1 VLSVTWRNLLA
12 RKVRLVLS
20 ALAIVLG
27 VAFVAGSFIFTD
39 AMGGTFDDIIAG
51 STADVEI
58 APKGANDF
66 NSVQDTRTIPAAVV
80 RKLEDVPGV
89 ESVHPQVQLQGV
101 YIIDAEGELVG
112 GNGPPGF
119 ASNYTG
125 TRSVTGKPVITLAEG
140 RFPDAPYEVAFD
152 VPAAEKANYDVG
164 DTVKLATPGK
174 PPVIEAKLVGLV
186 EFGGGSGTSGA
197 TLSILD
203 RKFLQDQFFD
213 GRDVYSTVS
222 LNIADGYTQA
232 EVRDAVQKVLPKD
245 VEARTGDDYVAEN
258 QAALDEILGFIQTFL
273 LVFAGVSLV
282 VGIFM
287 IINTFSILVAQRSRE
302 LALLRTMG
310 ASRRQITWSVVLE
323 AAAVG
328 LIGSTIGLGVGY
340 LLARGLAVLFGLFGL
355 DLSQAGFPVEWTT
368 VLWAYVVGMLVTI
381 IASWLPAR
389 RASRIPPIQAL
400 RDDIALPETA
410 LHRRLITGAVLIVL
424 GVGSISGGFVID
436 NDASTSLSLIGL
448 GMLLVLVGTAL
459 VSPIAARP
467 VISLFRP
474 PYEKG
479 FGSVGRLAT
488 QNSLRNPRR
497 TAATA
502 SALMVGLALVAMMS
516 VLGRSAAA
524 STEVAVNK
532 NLTSQLIV
540 SNAIS
545 TPFSTDVAAQI
556 RRVPGV
562 AAVAALRYG
571 EGDLAG
577 THIWGAAVDA
587 QDFAE
592 AMRVPVQAGSFAAL
606 GHGGIVISHSLSERA
621 GLGLGETAKLEMQ
634 GGTVPVKVVAI
645 ISAAGAVPAE
655 ALVSFDTFAKGALA
669 PLDSMVYVREA
680 PDADPAA
687 VRAAIEKITEDLPT
701 VTVKDPQ
708 GYADEQKGQIDQF
721 LNLIYGLLGLSVII
735 AILGVVNTLGL
746 SVIERTREIGLLR
759 AVGMSRRQLR
769 TMVRLESVVVAIFGA
784 LLGIGLGLAFGI
796 GLITAL
802 KDQGLTELSIPWVR
816 LAVFVVLAGVVGVIS
831 AAVPARRAANLDVL
845 QAIATE

>member
-1 VLSVTWRNLLA
+1 MLSVTWRNLLA

-66 NSVQDTRTIPAAVV
+66 GSVQDSRTIPAAVV
-80 RKLEDVPGV
+80 EKLEDVPGV
-89 ESVHPQVQLQGV
+89 ESVHPQLQLQGV
-101 YIIDAEGELVG
+101 YVIGKDGDLVG

-119 ASNYTG
+119 ASNYSG
-125 TRSVTGKPVITLAEG
+125 TRSLTGNPIVELVEG
-140 RFPDAPYEVAFD
+140 RFPDAPREVALD
-152 VPAAEKANYDVG
+152 LDAAEKGGYAVG
-164 DTVKLATPGK
+164 DTFRLATPGK

-186 EFGGGSGTSGA
+186 EFGGGSGLNGA
-197 TLSILD
+197 TLSLFD
-203 RKFLQDQFFD
+203 RSYLQDQFFE
-213 GRDVYSTVS
+213 GRDVYSSVS
-222 LNIADGYTQA
+222 LNIADGYSQT
-232 EVRDAVQKVLPKD
+232 EVRDAARNVLPKD
-245 VEARTGDDYVAEN
+245 VEARTGDEYVEEN
-258 QAALDEILGFIQTFL
+258 QAALDEIMGFIQTFL

-282 VGIFM
+282 VGVFM

-302 LALLRTMG
+302 LALLRTLG
-310 ASRRQITWSVVLE
+310 ASRRQVTWSVMLE

-328 LIGSTIGLGVGY
+328 FLGSTIGLGVGY
-340 LLARGLAVLFGLFGL
+340 LLARGLALIFGLFGL
-355 DLSQAGFPVEWTT
+355 DLSRAGFPVEWTT
-368 VLWAYVVGMLVTI
+368 VLWSYVVGMVVTVF
-381 IASWLPAR
+381 ASWLPAR

-410 LHRRLITGAVLIVL
+410 LHRRLITGAFLIVF
-424 GVGSISGGFVID
+424 GIGSISGGFVID
-436 NDASTSLSLIGL
+436 NDASTALSLIGL
-448 GMLLVLVGTAL
+448 GMLLILVGTAL
-459 VSPIAARP
+459 VSPVAARP

-524 STEVAVNK
+524 STDAAVSK
-532 NLTSQLIV
+532 SLTSQLIV
-540 SNAIS
+540 SNAIGQ
-545 TPFSTDVAAQI
+545 PFSTDVAAQI
-556 RRVPGV
+556 RELPGV
-562 AAVAALRYG
+562 AAVSALRYG
-571 EGDLAG
+571 EADLAG
-577 THIWGAAVDA
+577 AHIWGAAVDP

-592 AMRVPVQAGSFAAL
+592 AMRIPVQAGSFEAL
-606 GHGGIVISHSLSERA
+606 GHGGIVINKSLSDRS

-645 ISAAGAVPAE
+645 IGADGAVPAE

-669 PLDSMVYVREA
+669 PQDSMVFVRE
-680 PDADPAA
+680 DADADAAA
-687 VRAAIEKITEDLPT
+687 VRTAIEQITEDLPT

-708 GYADEQKGQIDQF
+708 GYADEQRGQIDQF

-796 GLITAL
+796 GLIIAL

-816 LAVFVVLAGVVGVIS
+816 LAVFVVLAGVVGVIA
-831 AAVPARRAANLDVL
+831 AAVPARRAAKLDVL